1 MPRLVERRWTPNPS
15 AYGGWKQRAGFT
27 YQAFIPDTVADLEI
41 EFPASLVEL
50 MSEAAAALADLHAS
64 PHLDSLEALS
74 RQLLRSESIASSRI
88 EGLELSQRRL
98 ARALY
103 DPDAADATAR
113 SVIGNIRAME
123 AAIGIGEASKAI
135 ATADILAIHRTLMEA
150 TNDHAYAGRIRKE
163 QNWIGGNSNSPR
175 NAEFIP
181 PPEDEVPG
189 LLADLCEFANRDDV
203 PAIAQAAVAHAQ
215 FETIHPFIDGN
226 GRVGRALI
234 HVLLRRRGL
243 APTFVPPISIVLATN
258 ARVYVAGL
266 TDYRNDNLIEWCRL
280 FTAAL
285 RTAANHAASLGDRLT
300 ELQDSWRKAAGR
312 PRRDSAAEK
321 MIQTLPAR
329 PILDAKVAAEI
340 AGVSYEA
347 ARLAVLAL
355 EDAGVLR
362 PIFVGRRRNRAWE
375 APEVVALLD
384 TFEWDLATPT
394 QSAEP
399 RRAAPH
405 RRHPEGRGIRSP
417 ARGGTR

>member
-1 MPRLVERRWTPNPS
+1 MPTLVERRWAPNPS

-27 YQAFIPDTVADLEI
+27 YQAFVPDPVADIEI
-41 EFPASLVEL
+41 AFPASLVEL
-50 MSEAAAALADLHAS
+50 MSEATTSLAELHAS
-64 PHLDSLEALS
+64 PNLAGLEALS

-103 DPDAADATAR
+103 DPEAADATAR

-123 AAIGIGEASKAI
+123 AAISLGEASRAI
-135 ATADILAIHRTLMEA
+135 STTDILAIHRTLMEA
-150 TNDHAYAGRIRKE
+150 TADRAYAGRIREE
-163 QNWIGGNSNSPR
+163 QNWIGGYSTGPR

-189 LLADLCEFANRDDV
+189 LLVDLCAFANREDV

-243 APTFVPPISIVLATN
+243 TPTFVPPISIVLATN
-258 ARVYVAGL
+258 AKAYVAGL

-300 ELQDSWRKAAGR
+300 GLQDSWRKAAGR

-321 MIQTLPAR
+321 LIQTLPAR
-329 PILDAKVAAEI
+329 PILDANAAAEI

-355 EDAGVLR
+355 EDADILK

-375 APEVVALLD
+375 TPEVVALLD
-384 TFEWDLATPT
+384 NFEWELAAPT
-394 QSAEP
+394 QSAER
-399 RRAAPH
+399 RRAAP
-405 RRHPEGRGIRSP
+405 RRRQ
-417 ARGGTR
+417 T

>member
-1 MPRLVERRWTPNPS
+1 MVKRRWAP
-15 AYGGWKQRAGFT
+15 RAGFT
-27 YQAFIPDTVADLEI
+27 YQAFVPDRIADLEI
-41 EFPASLVEL
+41 VFPASLVEL
-50 MSEAAAALADLHAS
+50 MSEAATALAELHAS
-64 PHLDSLEALS
+64 PNLAGLEALS

-98 ARALY
+98 AKALY
-103 DPDAADATAR
+103 DPDAADITAL

-123 AAIGIGEASKAI
+123 AAIGLGEAARAI
-135 ATADILAIHRTLMEA
+135 SSADILVIHRTLMEA
-150 TNDHAYAGRIRKE
+150 SNDRAHAGLMREE
-163 QNWIGGNSNSPR
+163 QNWIGGDSTSPR
-175 NAEFIP
+175 NAEFVP

-189 LLADLCEFANRDDV
+189 LLADLCAFGNRDDV

-258 ARVYVAGL
+258 AKVYVAGL

-300 ELQDSWRKAAGR
+300 ALQDSWRTAAGR

-321 MIQTLPAR
+321 LIQTLPAR
-329 PILDAKVAAEI
+329 PILDANVAAEI

-355 EDAGVLR
+355 QDAGILK

-384 TFEWDLATPT
+384 NFEWELAAPT
-394 QSAEP
+394 QSAERRKAAP
-399 RRAAPH
+399 RR
-405 RRHPEGRGIRSP
+405 R
-417 ARGGTR
+417 